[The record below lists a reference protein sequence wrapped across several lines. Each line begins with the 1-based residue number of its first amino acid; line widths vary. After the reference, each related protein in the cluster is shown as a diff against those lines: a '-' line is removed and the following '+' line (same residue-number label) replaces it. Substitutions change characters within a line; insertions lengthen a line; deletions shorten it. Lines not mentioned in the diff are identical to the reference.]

1 MGLLSVASIAR
12 SAGVAAALVA
22 LAAVPA
28 LARPESSGPPGPARA
43 AAALPDLHQWRLT
56 RHGFGRLKVGLNR
69 AKIERRTGRSLKYV
83 YNTGPCAIWGLRGVR
98 GISIMTVRGRLAR
111 VDISR
116 GSWRTSLGI
125 RLGDGES
132 EVRDRYPGLRTQQ
145 HAYDPAGEYL
155 IVPGPRRRVVFE
167 TNGDDEVTAFRGG
180 RVPEVMY
187 VEGCA

>member
-1 MGLLSVASIAR
+1 MASIAR

-125 RLGDGES
+125 RIGDSES